1 MLLKDILTSSSVVST
16 TVYRFVKFKYLPV
29 AQRLI
34 DQLRNPNS
42 EINAA
47 VGAPDP
53 TDGGHDNVAI
63 WCLDQRTLHENIR
76 RILIKFC
83 LPSPTVHWYILS
95 I

>member
-1 MLLKDILTSSSVVST
+1 MLSKDILIVSGVVS
-16 TVYRFVKFKYLPV
+16 VAFYKFMKFKYLPV

-95 I
+95 R